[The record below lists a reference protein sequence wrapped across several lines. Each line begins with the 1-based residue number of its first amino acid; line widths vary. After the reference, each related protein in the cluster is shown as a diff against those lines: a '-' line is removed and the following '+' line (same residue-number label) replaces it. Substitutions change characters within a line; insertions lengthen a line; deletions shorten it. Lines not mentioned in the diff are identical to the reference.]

1 MPSHIFLRL
10 GDYERSATVNETASR
25 VDEKYISR
33 SGAKGVYPLM
43 YYSHNLH
50 FVSYARMFQGKYEE
64 SIDYAKRLRANVDG
78 AIDDMPMIAP
88 YGAFEWLV
96 MTTFGRWDE
105 ILHEKEPKEK
115 NLFLQAMFR
124 YARAA
129 AFSGKGN
136 VKDAQAE
143 QERMQA
149 IADRIPETEM
159 LMINSARSLL
169 AIGLEDV
176 SARISRCKG
185 DKEGEVA
192 HLRRA
197 VELQDALGYMEPP
210 EWHYTI
216 RTSLGAALL
225 RDGKASEA
233 ESVFRRD
240 LEVNPRN
247 GRSLFGLLKALEA
260 QSKEVSIEWVKKEF
274 AEAWKNSQMPLT
286 VESL

>member
-1 MPSHIFLRL
+1 
-10 GDYERSATVNETASR
+10 
-25 VDEKYISR
+25 
-33 SGAKGVYPLM
+33 M

-50 FVSYARMFQGKYEE
+50 FVAYARMFQGKYEE
-64 SIDYAKRLRANVDG
+64 SLDYAKRLRANVSG

-96 MTTFGRWDE
+96 FTTFGKWDE
-105 ILHEKEPKEK
+105 ILRESEPREK
-115 NLFLQAMFR
+115 NLFLHAMYR

-136 VKDAQAE
+136 LREAQAE

-149 IADRIPETEM
+149 IADRIPETET
-159 LMINSARSLL
+159 LMINTANSLVS
-169 AIGLEDV
+169 IGLADV

-185 DKEGEVA
+185 DSAGEIA

-197 VELQDALGYMEPP
+197 VEMQDALGYMEPP

-216 RTSLGAALL
+216 RTSLGGALL
-225 RDGKASEA
+225 RSGKVADAEA
-233 ESVFRRD
+233 VFRKD
-240 LEVNPRN
+240 LVLNPRN
-247 GRSLFGLLKALEA
+247 GRSLFGLLKALEL
-260 QSKEVSIEWVKKEF
+260 QSKPESVEWVKKEF
-274 AEAWKNSQMPLT
+274 GEAWRHSRLPLT

>member
-1 MPSHIFLRL
+1 MYCEHVLRRDPEHPGANHYYIHAVEASKTPERALPSALRLGSLMPGAGHIVHMPSHIFLRL
-10 GDYERSATVNETASR
+10 GDYERSATVNETAAR

-64 SIDYAKRLRANVDG
+64 SIDYARRLRANVDG

-129 AFSGKGN
+129 AFR
-136 VKDAQAE
+136 
-143 QERMQA
+143 ERAM
-149 IADRIPETEM
+149 
-159 LMINSARSLL
+159 
-169 AIGLEDV
+169 
-176 SARISRCKG
+176 
-185 DKEGEVA
+185 
-192 HLRRA
+192 
-197 VELQDALGYMEPP
+197 
-210 EWHYTI
+210 
-216 RTSLGAALL
+216 
-225 RDGKASEA
+225 
-233 ESVFRRD
+233 
-240 LEVNPRN
+240 
-247 GRSLFGLLKALEA
+247 
-260 QSKEVSIEWVKKEF
+260 
-274 AEAWKNSQMPLT
+274 
-286 VESL
+286 